1 MSNPTKD
8 LSSKVVARVVGTL
21 FIVALVLAPIA
32 SSFYNPVI
40 KNSDWLLLVVSKAN
54 QVKIGSLLLFF
65 AALASVS
72 ISIWLYP
79 LLKKFRPGLALA
91 AVVFRAIEAVFYII
105 SAVGLLTLVGLGQD
119 FAKVGGNTSSIY
131 QAIGNSILVARDAS
145 GFVFAVIAFVFGGLS
160 YYTIFY
166 QTKLI
171 PRWLSVWG
179 LLACLTL
186 LTAVMM
192 AVFSG
197 PPYAISGQM
206 MILAAPIAL
215 QELVLGI
222 WLIIKGFNIQ
232 VKE

>member
-1 MSNPTKD
+1 MAEKIEKGYKRKT
-8 LSSKVVARVVGTL
+8 AIIVGIL

-40 KNSDWLLLVVSKAN
+40 NDSDWLSIIVSKAN
-54 QVKIGSLLLFF
+54 QVKIGSLLLFS

-79 LLKKFRPGLALA
+79 LLKKFRPGMALT
-91 AVVFRAIEAVFYII
+91 AVVFRSIEAVFYIV
-105 SAVGLLTLVGLGQD
+105 SAVGLLLLVGLGQD
-119 FAKVGGNTSSIY
+119 YAKVGGNTNSIY
-131 QAIGNSILVARDAS
+131 QAIGDLVLVARDAS
-145 GFVFAVIAFVFGGLS
+145 GFVFAVIAFVFGALC

-171 PRWLSVWG
+171 PRWLSAWG

-186 LTAVMM
+186 LTAVMT
-192 AVFSG
+192 AIFSG
-197 PPYAISGQM
+197 PPYAISGSM
-206 MILAAPIAL
+206 VILAAPIAL

-222 WLIIKGFNIQ
+222 WLIVKGFNLPQ
-232 VKE
+232 E